1 MKKWN
6 KRKWIYK
13 ALAMFGA
20 VATIST
26 STIALTSCGGNN
38 PSPTPTPTVH
48 PTVDLSSINN
58 NGGIDYSDMITS
70 GTNSKMYYI
79 QNAIDWTNSED
90 NYLTGLFTNRTN
102 DYKISLISGAYNPTT
117 KSWNDNQEKGQD
129 LKLEVSIIGNEN
141 NTPTDPVDLTINFN
155 SSKDTNPGTN
165 NWKETLKWYDT
176 ALNISGSKIKVDDFT
191 VNSQVGTILCNSAFY
206 TGQPT
211 VRYGSFNL
219 NLTNPKISS
228 NKAEINIELIG
239 YDVDTWNNDPNSRM
253 ALKQRNEVKWMNG
266 LGGFSDNRQRKDYY
280 QGAFIKYPND
290 EWKTKACWL
299 LNPGEITKKGNYTID
314 DVYLVRVNNQI
325 KKLPITFLIECYE
338 I

>member
-13 ALAMFGA
+13 ALAMFGT

-26 STIALTSCGGNN
+26 SSIALTSCGGNS

-79 QNAIDWTNSED
+79 QNAIDWTGSED

-117 KSWNDNQEKGQD
+117 KSWNDNQEKGTD

-141 NTPTDPVDLTINFN
+141 NTPTDPTDLTVNFN
-155 SSKDTNPGTN
+155 SSKDTNPGAN

-176 ALNISGSKIKVDDFT
+176 GLVITNSEIKTDDFDDT
-191 VNSQVGTILCNSAFY
+191 PLGKSLRNTLYFGANPNVS
-206 TGQPT
+206 
-211 VRYGSFNL
+211 YGSFNI
-219 NLTNPKISS
+219 NANNPRVKSIK
-228 NKAEINIELIG
+228 NDINIKVIG
-239 YDVDTWNNDPNSRM
+239 YDVDTWNNDPNS
-253 ALKQRNEVKWMNG
+253 LFFIKEKEKGVKWINEIG
-266 LGGFSDNRQRKDYY
+266 EFRKTQVRTDYY
-280 QGAFIKYPND
+280 LGAFVKYPNS
-290 EWKTKACWL
+290 EW
-299 LNPGEITKKGNYTID
+299 ENYTCVLVNGDRLKVGINKIKD
-314 DVYLVRVNNQI
+314 KYLVEVNGEL
-325 KKLPITFLIECYE
+325 KKIPIIWNIEVLE
-338 I
+338 V